1 MQDAFEDRIVAG
13 EPCHGA
19 GARRA
24 AGLDIT
30 LSVCAPIRR
39 RAPSV
44 AGSVGLVPVHSL
56 AQSQLGE
63 GVGTCSCFVVTMV
76 GFDDEFAAVDS
87 SLLSTSPAS
96 AGKSQ
101 DERPNVLVLMS
112 DQHSKF
118 HLGCTGDPLVRTPN
132 LDRLRQDGL
141 LFSNAYTPAPVCVP
155 ARMSFMTTCSPST
168 NKVWGNQDT
177 LSSAIPTWAHSLGA
191 AGYETAL
198 IGRMHFVG
206 QGEPR

>member
-1 MQDAFEDRIVAG
+1 M
-13 EPCHGA
+13 
-19 GARRA
+19 
-24 AGLDIT
+24 
-30 LSVCAPIRR
+30 
-39 RAPSV
+39 
-44 AGSVGLVPVHSL
+44 VGL
-56 AQSQLGE
+56 
-63 GVGTCSCFVVTMV
+63 T
-76 GFDDEFAAVDS
+76 DEFAAVDS
-87 SLLSTSPAS
+87 SPRSTSPAP

-101 DERPNVLVLMS
+101 EERPNVLVLMS

-168 NKVWGNQDT
+168 NQVWGNQDT
-177 LSSAIPTWAHSLGA
+177 LSSGIPTWAHSLGA
-191 AGYETAL
+191 AGYETTL

-206 QGEPR
+206 QGVSVIALRVLFGAAAICRMPAESAVARGSDQRHGFEHRVMGDWQTHIGVRLPLTPTI

>member
-1 MQDAFEDRIVAG
+1 M
-13 EPCHGA
+13 
-19 GARRA
+19 A
-24 AGLDIT
+24 AEST
-30 LSVCAPIRR
+30 
-39 RAPSV
+39 
-44 AGSVGLVPVHSL
+44 
-56 AQSQLGE
+56 
-63 GVGTCSCFVVTMV
+63 
-76 GFDDEFAAVDS
+76 DEFAAVDS
-87 SLLSTSPAS
+87 QPPSSSSATTQPAD
-96 AGKSQ
+96 GKTPQHDS
-101 DERPNVLVLMS
+101 RPNVLILMS

-168 NKVWGNQDT
+168 NQVWGNQDT

-191 AGYETAL
+191 AGYETTL

-206 QGEPR
+206 QGTTYAAAGRFIATIYIL

>member
-1 MQDAFEDRIVAG
+1 M
-13 EPCHGA
+13 
-19 GARRA
+19 
-24 AGLDIT
+24 
-30 LSVCAPIRR
+30 
-39 RAPSV
+39 
-44 AGSVGLVPVHSL
+44 VGL
-56 AQSQLGE
+56 
-63 GVGTCSCFVVTMV
+63 T
-76 GFDDEFAAVDS
+76 DEFAAVDS
-87 SLLSTSPAS
+87 SPRSTSPAP

-101 DERPNVLVLMS
+101 ERPNVLVLMS

-168 NKVWGNQDT
+168 NQVWGNQDT
-177 LSSAIPTWAHSLGA
+177 LSSGIPTWAHSLGA
-191 AGYETAL
+191 AGYETTL

-206 QGEPR
+206 QGVSVIALRVLFGAAAICRMPAESAVARGSDQRHGFEHRVMGDWQTHIGVRLPLTPTI